1 MCFRLEETLDQNMR
15 LISHNILK
23 CNVKGVENGY
33 PLKLNCENMEDLA
46 SETPDLSAFTVILT
60 NKLNLS
66 AVKSAATD
74 LSFNDVV
81 EILDIIGVEDKSAIG
96 SLSNEQLETLR
107 HFLFDINIIDGSL
120 TCPETGRVFVI
131 KDGIPNMLLHEDEVA

>member
-1 MCFRLEETLDQNMR
+1 MR

-33 PLKLNCENMEDLA
+33 PLQITSSEMEDLA
-46 SETPDLSAFTVILT
+46 SETPELSAFKVILT

-66 AVKSAATD
+66 AVRAAAVD

-81 EILDIIGVEDKSAIG
+81 EILDIVGTEDKSAIG

-107 HFLFDINIIDGSL
+107 HFLFDINIVDGTL